1 VACTQ
6 DPLACFAGAGYH
18 IHRLVSHASYLHTGH
33 FCRLL
38 SFAGT
43 TAQSQLP
50 DLENQWLTAGCI
62 SLMFLGH
69 PQVGENIVLTTEEPW
84 ANWQVPICHDKLGT
98 SMFSHVVLPM
108 PIIWKFALETLPRT
122 KSPNALHLLPS
133 HPFPGSCTSSQ
144 TPRRRYPHINKRPS
158 PPKFSNNSRPEHN
171 YEDNGGSIQGA
182 PRRWDSVEEMNMVY
196 FPYKSS
202 PPAARL
208 RCDTNPQTGYCPHS
222 LALSS
227 TQRFPTLPLSSR
239 PAVSDITPQFMHELF
254 GDAFMKAL
262 VV

>member
-182 PRRWDSVEEMNMVY
+182 PRRSKALGLGGRDEHGILPIQIESTCRPPEMR
-196 FPYKSS
+196 YKS
-202 PPAARL
+202 ADRL
-208 RCDTNPQTGYCPHS
+208 
-222 LALSS
+222 LSS
-227 TQRFPTLPLSSR
+227 FSRSVIHTAFSHSPLE
-239 PAVSDITPQFMHELF
+239 F
-254 GDAFMKAL
+254 
-262 VV
+262 